1 MTNATVSDATGKASE
16 AASKAGEVAT
26 TAKEQATTVAA
37 QGKEEVKSV
46 AQEASQH
53 ARRMMTESRNELRTQ
68 ADTQTT
74 RVVEGLR
81 QISQQLQSMAGSVDD
96 SSSPVVSLVG
106 QAASTTDR
114 MASRLDE
121 GGIDGLLDDTR
132 RLARN
137 RPGMFLLGALGA
149 GMVAGRMLKGTKSA
163 ASSAPDAL
171 VSDGYGSSVGATWA
185 NGDTAAS
192 YSYGEVLPPASSAS
206 TGTISTAAGLP
217 VEADPI
223 GDYSGNI
230 GDPTAVEQAGMPL
243 GGGLPGTNPED
254 ALYDRNR

>member
-53 ARRMMTESRNELRTQ
+53 ARRMMTESRHELRTQ

-106 QAASTTDR
+106 QAANTTDR

-149 GMVAGRMLKGTKSA
+149 GLVAGRVMKGTKAA
-163 ASSAPDAL
+163 ASGPAGV

-185 NGDTAAS
+185 NGDEAAS

-243 GGGLPGTNPED
+243 GGGLPGANPED